1 VLSRATTV
9 LAMLDIV
16 GALTLGTKR
25 QGVGGSAG
33 GGRAPQ
39 AAPAAT
45 PTNPAPLAPPTE

>member
-9 LAMLDIV
+9 LAILFFG
-16 GALTLGTKR
+16 GALTLGIMR
-25 QGVGGSAG
+25 QGDGGSVV